1 MKISEIKDKDLRELA
16 ELRRKEDG
24 GKFAKYDREH
34 LDNAF
39 DWSSNPE
46 GHNFW
51 NEVYEGTI
59 TELPNKIDK
68 IQVVR
73 NGHLE
78 FRNVNNAPAED
89 NAIHELRADAKE
101 RDLSKLVDTLDDT
114 INKLKALINE

>member
-1 MKISEIKDKDLRELA
+1 MRISDIKDNDLRELA
-16 ELRRKEDG
+16 ELRRSECNKCDSEYLMG
-24 GKFAKYDREH
+24 
-34 LDNAF
+34 AF
-39 DWSSNPE
+39 FWVDTPE
-46 GHNFW
+46 GDGFW
-51 NEVYEGTI
+51 GKVNDGTI